1 MPRSARS
8 APGDVVFR
16 CLNRGNDRAEIF
28 SKEGDYAAFEKVMA
42 ELLDLVPMRLLAY
55 CLMPN
60 HWHLLLWP
68 REDVDPFD
76 FAQGRPIRLRSG
88 QAHSTSLRADPFDFA
103 QGRRWADSC
112 TG

>member
-8 APGDVVFR
+8 APGDVVFH

-28 SKEGDYAAFEKVMA
+28 SKEVDYAAFEKVMA
-42 ELLDLVPMRLLAY
+42 EVLDLVPMRLLAY

-68 REDVDPFD
+68 RED
-76 FAQGRPIRLRSG
+76 G
-88 QAHSTSLRADPFDFA
+88 DPFDFA
-103 QGRRWADSC
+103 QGRRWAGSC